1 MVGGYTANKN
11 LYQTAL
17 LGGGGSGSTKIKKP
31 TTGGTYANG
40 IAGLTQTTPTVK
52 MPNITSQLNSGVVRP
67 VYADGL
73 GYGGGY
79 AGGITKEGVISGGG
93 AVNTTFNSGNKVI
106 KGGLGV
112 TKLPNAGSAQIKY
125 GDNISSFIKLP
136 SAKDNIT
143 TPVMTAQKT
152 GATTTPTQ
160 GSSTETEK
168 KTPATYEEYL
178 EQQRELLDKRK
189 TEADRQAEAAK
200 ERAAVDAQASYA
212 QNMASYGT
220 NAENLAQMGLQGG
233 GYSDYLNAQAY
244 AQKRADVQQANV
256 TEQAAKAQ
264 NNATYEDALSELN
277 RGDIEHREK
286 EKETEAQKKDSVYA
300 SLWEKA
306 IDPNS
311 NLTAENIAAMG
322 KEYGLDDAKITELQ
336 NIVATSRKDK
346 NSNMYGSLLELANSG
361 SMSAEQVA
369 KIAVDKGLD
378 ADQIKGLMDAANK
391 YKENIYKT
399 NYSGFMGSIEDGK
412 ITKNVLDTAL
422 KNDTIT
428 KAQYD
433 DLLNKFQTSYYDTYA
448 EEIATNFA
456 AVNTDTVDKSLQ
468 RGEITKAQYD
478 DIKKKYNESVAS
490 AITSATLFYDSG
502 VKLDEKN
509 AKALAEKIKNSGWL
523 SDENKSKIDTFLADD
538 YKEEDDGGGC
548 YAKGTLITVADGSLV
563 PVEELK
569 EGDNILVFNH
579 YTGEVD
585 IAPVL
590 YMYYE
595 GKKEYDVL
603 KLHFGEAA
611 DIEVLYGHGFF
622 DVDLNKYVL
631 IKSSNVQDYIGHR
644 FYNIERTDS
653 GDVMNIVA
661 LTGYENYKRETECY
675 CAVST
680 KHLNCVANGIL
691 TIADDQNRPPQS
703 VIGFCNLFELDENHK
718 IDAAKMAAD
727 IETYGIFSYED
738 FCQMVPDHIDISDLF
753 FGIGGE
759 YIKIAFGKGLMS
771 MERLSVYIGIG
782 ADHRSEQNDD

>member
-264 NNATYEDALSELN
+264 NTATYEDALSEIN
-277 RGDIEHREK
+277 KSDIEYQEKQK
-286 EKETEAQKKDSVYA
+286 EKAAAEEEKKSSIYA
-300 SLWEKA
+300 SLWEGALNPDSGYTAESVEAIGREYGLSDAQIKEMQGIVANTKA
-306 IDPNS
+306 KSEREKAAALKQNALDAINQGSLNESNIGSYLDSLKGLGATDNDVADIKETYQKNFYNEYLAQITSGGEQFSTKAVDDAYNAGNLSKEHYESLKKAWNDDIDPNILLNS
-311 NLTAENIAAMG
+311 TDNHETVKKAYEEYINNSWCTAEKKAALKKAFDGYEAKHYKSDVSTGYNAHSSTVTLNTPDG
-322 KEYGLDDAKITELQ
+322 KVTVTYG
-336 NIVATSRKDK
+336 V
-346 NSNMYGSLLELANSG
+346 NSKTLKKSSG
-361 SMSAEQVA
+361 N
-369 KIAVDKGLD
+369 AVFNTD
-378 ADQIKGLMDAANK
+378 
-391 YKENIYKT
+391 IYK
-399 NYSGFMGSIEDGK
+399 NAGSGQVFI
-412 ITKNVLDTAL
+412 
-422 KNDTIT
+422 
-428 KAQYD
+428 
-433 DLLNKFQTSYYDTYA
+433 
-448 EEIATNFA
+448 
-456 AVNTDTVDKSLQ
+456 VNG
-468 RGEITKAQYD
+468 RPY
-478 DIKKKYNESVAS
+478 
-490 AITSATLFYDSG
+490 
-502 VKLDEKN
+502 VKLDN
-509 AKALAEKIKNSGWL
+509 GDLGWVNDYLGRGALEQL
-523 SDENKSKIDTFLADD
+523 RDT
-538 YKEEDDGGGC
+538 YDG
-548 YAKGTLITVADGSLV
+548 TV
-563 PVEELK
+563 
-569 EGDNILVFNH
+569 
-579 YTGEVD
+579 Y
-585 IAPVL
+585 
-590 YMYYE
+590 
-595 GKKEYDVL
+595 
-603 KLHFGEAA
+603 
-611 DIEVLYGHGFF
+611 
-622 DVDLNKYVL
+622 
-631 IKSSNVQDYIGHR
+631 
-644 FYNIERTDS
+644 
-653 GDVMNIVA
+653 
-661 LTGYENYKRETECY
+661 
-675 CAVST
+675 
-680 KHLNCVANGIL
+680 
-691 TIADDQNRPPQS
+691 
-703 VIGFCNLFELDENHK
+703 
-718 IDAAKMAAD
+718 
-727 IETYGIFSYED
+727 
-738 FCQMVPDHIDISDLF
+738 DIS
-753 FGIGGE
+753 
-759 YIKIAFGKGLMS
+759 
-771 MERLSVYIGIG
+771 
-782 ADHRSEQNDD
+782 

>member
-264 NNATYEDALSELN
+264 NTATYEDALSEIN
-277 RGDIEHREK
+277 KSDIEYQEKQK
-286 EKETEAQKKDSVYA
+286 EKAAALKQSALDAINQGSLNESNIGSYLDSLKGLGATDNDVADIKETYQKNFYNEYLAQITSGGEQFSTKAVDDAYNAGNLSKEHYESLKKAWNDD
-300 SLWEKA
+300 
-306 IDPNS
+306 IDPNILLNS
-311 NLTAENIAAMG
+311 TDNHETVKKAYEEYINNSWCTAEKKAALKKAFDGYEAKHYKSDVSTGYNAHSSTVTLNTPDG
-322 KEYGLDDAKITELQ
+322 KVTVTYG
-336 NIVATSRKDK
+336 V
-346 NSNMYGSLLELANSG
+346 NSKTLKKSSG
-361 SMSAEQVA
+361 N
-369 KIAVDKGLD
+369 AVFNTD
-378 ADQIKGLMDAANK
+378 
-391 YKENIYKT
+391 IYK
-399 NYSGFMGSIEDGK
+399 NAGSGQVFI
-412 ITKNVLDTAL
+412 
-422 KNDTIT
+422 
-428 KAQYD
+428 
-433 DLLNKFQTSYYDTYA
+433 
-448 EEIATNFA
+448 
-456 AVNTDTVDKSLQ
+456 VNG
-468 RGEITKAQYD
+468 RPY
-478 DIKKKYNESVAS
+478 
-490 AITSATLFYDSG
+490 
-502 VKLDEKN
+502 VKLDN
-509 AKALAEKIKNSGWL
+509 GDLGWVNDYLGRGALEQL
-523 SDENKSKIDTFLADD
+523 RDT
-538 YKEEDDGGGC
+538 YDG
-548 YAKGTLITVADGSLV
+548 TV
-563 PVEELK
+563 
-569 EGDNILVFNH
+569 
-579 YTGEVD
+579 Y
-585 IAPVL
+585 
-590 YMYYE
+590 
-595 GKKEYDVL
+595 
-603 KLHFGEAA
+603 
-611 DIEVLYGHGFF
+611 
-622 DVDLNKYVL
+622 
-631 IKSSNVQDYIGHR
+631 
-644 FYNIERTDS
+644 
-653 GDVMNIVA
+653 
-661 LTGYENYKRETECY
+661 
-675 CAVST
+675 
-680 KHLNCVANGIL
+680 
-691 TIADDQNRPPQS
+691 
-703 VIGFCNLFELDENHK
+703 
-718 IDAAKMAAD
+718 
-727 IETYGIFSYED
+727 
-738 FCQMVPDHIDISDLF
+738 DIS
-753 FGIGGE
+753 
-759 YIKIAFGKGLMS
+759 
-771 MERLSVYIGIG
+771 
-782 ADHRSEQNDD
+782 